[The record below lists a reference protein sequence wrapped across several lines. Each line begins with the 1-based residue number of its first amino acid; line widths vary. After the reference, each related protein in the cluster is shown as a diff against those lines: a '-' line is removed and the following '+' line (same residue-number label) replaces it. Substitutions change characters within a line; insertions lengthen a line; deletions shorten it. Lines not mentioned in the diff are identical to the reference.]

1 MNARYSTLIS
11 AYIVLTGGVFAIGA
25 AFGFYGLL
33 VAGTLLLVIAFQL
46 FNQLRDYPK
55 EIPRDRGKETPESW

>member
-1 MNARYSTLIS
+1 MNARFSTLIC
-11 AYIVLTGGVFAIGA
+11 AYVVLTGGIFAIGA

-33 VAGTLLLVIAFQL
+33 VAGAVLLVIAFQL

-55 EIPRDRGKETPESW
+55 EEPRDKSKETPESW

>member
-1 MNARYSTLIS
+1 MNARYSTIIC

-55 EIPRDRGKETPESW
+55 EIPGDRARETPESW